1 MDKLIAA
8 SFFAAIGIFSAYK
21 FAALFL
27 TQTDILYSDYRSG
40 GGRGDMRRFMK
51 KLKKRKIATLT
62 FSLASFA
69 AAIMAAAY
77 F

>member
-51 KLKKRKIATLT
+51 KLKIRRAKCAIL
-62 FSLASFA
+62 SLASFA
-69 AAIMAAAY
+69 AAMFAAIY

>member
-62 FSLASFA
+62 LSLASFA